1 MKKDFKTG
9 LIVLFVLILIICG
22 VTVTSFYMPNN
33 INITSSS
40 IYKVDYTKNYK
51 GQYVGLVYLTGTI
64 EEKNN
69 EYNQDWILNTI
80 SKLKDDKKNLGMV
93 LYIDSPG
100 GSVYQADQVYFA
112 LKEYKASGKA
122 LEVYMGPLAA
132 SGGYYIACAAD
143 EIWANRN
150 TLTGSIGVIAGQT
163 FEITKLLDNLGIKS
177 ETIHAGKN
185 KNMGNYNEPLS
196 DEQRAILQSVAD
208 ECYDQFTLIVSNDR
222 NIPLE
227 KVQKIADGRIYTAKQ
242 AQELKLVDKVTS
254 WDSMVDDLRI
264 NELNNSDCKI
274 VEFKVP
280 QSNSIMD
287 ILNYAKTSIGN
298 ERTASSMGIPL
309 SVAQK
314 INAQRQY
321 PAFIYEN

>member
-1 MKKDFKTG
+1 MKNKGVISG
-9 LIVLFVLILIICG
+9 LIVFIILIALCGGVICFALKNNSSTDNVSYSKKFEINTKQKNNYIASLFIEGEIG
-22 VTVTSFYMPNN
+22 VQSRSYNQTWLLS
-33 INITSSS
+33 
-40 IYKVDYTKNYK
+40 
-51 GQYVGLVYLTGTI
+51 TI
-64 EEKNN
+64 EHLTEDEKN
-69 EYNQDWILNTI
+69 IALI
-80 SKLKDDKKNLGMV
+80 V
-93 LYIDSPG
+93 YINSPG
-100 GSVYQADQVYFA
+100 GSVYQTDEVYLA
-112 LKEYKASGKA
+112 LKKYKNTGRPIY
-122 LEVYMGPLAA
+122 VYQGELAA
-132 SGGYYIACAAD
+132 SGGYYISCAGTK
-143 EIWANRN
+143 IYANRN

-208 ECYDQFTLIVSNDR
+208 ECYEQFTLIVSNDR

-227 KVQKIADGRIYTAKQ
+227 KVQEIADGRIYTAKQ